1 MIQCMIYYISY
12 ITFLIHLQKHFY
24 ELFFRR
30 THNESLVHRL
40 TTTTKY
46 DIKIRYILIFFI
58 KSKKTTDT
66 NNDT

>member
-1 MIQCMIYYISY
+1 MYDIYHI
-12 ITFLIHLQKHFY
+12 ITFLIHLQKTF
-24 ELFFRR
+24 LRTFFSSR

-46 DIKIRYILIFFI
+46 DIKIRYFKYFLYL

-66 NNDT
+66 NHDT

>member
-1 MIQCMIYYISY
+1 MNIYHI

-46 DIKIRYILIFFI
+46 DIKIRYFNIFYIGNKHFAEL
-58 KSKKTTDT
+58 S
-66 NNDT
+66 N

>member
-1 MIQCMIYYISY
+1 MMYDIYHI

-46 DIKIRYILIFFI
+46 DIKYDTLIFFKI
-58 KSKKTTDT
+58 KK
-66 NNDT
+66 NNGH

>member
-1 MIQCMIYYISY
+1 MYDILYISY
-12 ITFLIHLQKHFY
+12 HNVFNPPSKNIFY

-46 DIKIRYILIFFI
+46 DIKIRYFNIFYI
-58 KSKKTTDT
+58 KIKK
-66 NNDT
+66 NNGH